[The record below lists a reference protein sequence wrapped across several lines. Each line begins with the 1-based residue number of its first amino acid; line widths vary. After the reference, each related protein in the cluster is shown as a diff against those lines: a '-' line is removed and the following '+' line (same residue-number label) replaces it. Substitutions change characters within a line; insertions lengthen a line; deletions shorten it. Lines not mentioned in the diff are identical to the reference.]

1 MKIHNNPYTY
11 NTEYMLILTE
21 EELNLLRFDMSMALA
36 FSQYDKYNI
45 FDHFLTITEHP
56 LDQ

>member
-11 NTEYMLILTE
+11 NTEYMLILTQ
-21 EELNLLRFDMSMALA
+21 EELKLLRFDMSMALA

-45 FDHFLTITEHP
+45 FDEFLTNTENIEE
-56 LDQ
+56 

>member
-21 EELNLLRFDMSMALA
+21 EELKLLRFDMSMALA

-45 FDHFLTITEHP
+45 FDEFLTNTENIEE
-56 LDQ
+56 